1 MIIQIY
7 AFTRIDQA
15 VAAADMG
22 VDHIGFI
29 AGKYGLVPGEL
40 SFAEARHLA
49 EALPLHSVRVALTM
63 ATSVDEIL
71 RMAETV
77 KPDIIHISTD
87 LEEVGEQAMEL
98 LRLRLPITTR
108 LMKAI
113 QVEGKA
119 SIAYAQRFA
128 LMSDLLLLD
137 TKVRGMPGIGATG
150 RTHDWRIS
158 QRIVESVSIPV
169 ILAGGLSPENV
180 GTAVTAVQPWGVDSN
195 TWTNLPGSPVE
206 KDLASI
212 RAFVRAV
219 RQATTP

>member
-1 MIIQIY
+1 VIIQIY

-15 VAAADMG
+15 VAAADLG

-29 AGKYGLVPGEL
+29 AGKYCLVPGEL
-40 SFAEARHLA
+40 SFAEARRLA
-49 EALPLHSVRVALTM
+49 EALPPSSVRVALTM
-63 ATSVDEIL
+63 ATSVNEIL
-71 RMAETV
+71 RMAEAV
-77 KPDIIHISTD
+77 GPDIVHISTD
-87 LEEVGEQAMEL
+87 LEEVGEGAMEL
-98 LRLRLPITTR
+98 LRLRLPTKIR

-119 SIAYAQRFA
+119 SIADAQRFA
-128 LMSDLLLLD
+128 LVSDLLLLD

-180 GTAVTAVQPWGVDSN
+180 GAAIAAVQPWGVDSN
-195 TWTNLPGSPVE
+195 TWTNLPDSPVE
-206 KDLASI
+206 KDLARI
-212 RAFVRAV
+212 RAFVEAV
-219 RQATTP
+219 RQPATP